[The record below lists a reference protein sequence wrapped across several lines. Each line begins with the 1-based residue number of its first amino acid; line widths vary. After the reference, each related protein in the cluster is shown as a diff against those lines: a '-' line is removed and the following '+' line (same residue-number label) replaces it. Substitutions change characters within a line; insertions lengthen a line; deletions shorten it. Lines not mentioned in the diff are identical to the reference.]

1 MDYEKI
7 KRRILMIKKQLLI
20 ITAFVLSIGFLFG
33 CNRDNNAADN
43 NDNLTETNMT
53 RDVAATNDDDDDM
66 DWGWLGLIGLA
77 GLLGRRRDNRK
88 E

>member
-1 MDYEKI
+1 ML
-7 KRRILMIKKQLLI
+7 RKKLLVITSI
-20 ITAFVLSIGFLFG
+20 ILSIGILFG
-33 CNRDNNAADN
+33 CNNNGNNEAGN
-43 NDNLTETNMT
+43 NDNLTDTNMT
-53 RDVAATNDDDDDM
+53 RDVAATNNNDDNDM